1 MILYVLGGIIAFFVS
16 ILWKSFVIEFLN
28 NHDIKVVNY
37 NKKEIPIG
45 IGILLLLSSVVS
57 SSFIVFFT
65 DQPMMYY
72 VYLFGLSFI
81 GFAGILD
88 DLVEENKIK
97 GLKGHLS
104 KMYQGELTSGGLK
117 AIIGGLTALYV
128 SFSFSISLMDL
139 LLNTLIILFFINT
152 MNLFDVRP
160 GRALKIFIIISI
172 LIWIFSKAPDRFL
185 TLILIGSI
193 LTIIKGDLRE
203 EYMLGDVG
211 ANILGYTLG
220 FTSAISFNM
229 NYKIPIIVLLII
241 LHIISEMT
249 SISLLINK
257 NVVLKYIDEIG
268 RLKE

>member
-1 MILYVLGGIIAFFVS
+1 M
-16 ILWKSFVIEFLN
+16 
-28 NHDIKVVNY
+28 
-37 NKKEIPIG
+37 
-45 IGILLLLSSVVS
+45 
-57 SSFIVFFT
+57 
-65 DQPMMYY
+65 
-72 VYLFGLSFI
+72 
-81 GFAGILD
+81 
-88 DLVEENKIK
+88 
-97 GLKGHLS
+97 
-104 KMYQGELTSGGLK
+104 
-117 AIIGGLTALYV
+117 
-128 SFSFSISLMDL
+128 
-139 LLNTLIILFFINT
+139 IILFFINT